1 MRVLIA
7 IDGSHE
13 AHQAMTVADE
23 LLPEDAEIVL
33 LDVVEPDSALLAAG
47 HDGVIAYPTSA
58 VLELE
63 RRRDTQARSSLRV
76 AAAGLAGRDPEVVLD
91 HGHVADRIIEIAREG
106 KMDLVVVGTRDPGWW
121 DRLWSGSVSRK
132 VAADAP
138 CSVLVVR

>member
-7 IDGSHE
+7 IDGSEE

-23 LLPEDAEIVL
+23 LLPVDAELVL
-33 LDVVEPDSALLAAG
+33 LDVVEPDSMLLAAG
-47 HDGVIAYPTSA
+47 HDGVVAYPTSE

-63 RRRDTQARSSLRV
+63 QRRDAEARASLRV
-76 AAAGLAGRDPEVVLD
+76 AAADLAGRDPEVVLD
-91 HGHVADRIIEIAREG
+91 HGRVADRIIDVARDG
-106 KMDLVVVGTRDPGWW
+106 GMDLVVVGTRDPGWW

>member
-7 IDGSHE
+7 IDGSEE
-13 AHQAMTVADE
+13 AHHAMTVADD
-23 LLPEDAEIVL
+23 LLPDEADIVL

-47 HDGVIAYPTSA
+47 HDGVIAYPTAA

-63 RRRDTQARSSLRV
+63 RHRDAQARASLRM
-76 AAAGLAGRDPEVVLD
+76 AAAELAGRDPDVVLD
-91 HGHVADRIIEIAREG
+91 HGRVADRIIDIARDA
-106 KMDLVVVGTRDPGWW
+106 KMDLIVVGTRDPGWW
-121 DRLWSGSVSRK
+121 DRLWGGSVSRK